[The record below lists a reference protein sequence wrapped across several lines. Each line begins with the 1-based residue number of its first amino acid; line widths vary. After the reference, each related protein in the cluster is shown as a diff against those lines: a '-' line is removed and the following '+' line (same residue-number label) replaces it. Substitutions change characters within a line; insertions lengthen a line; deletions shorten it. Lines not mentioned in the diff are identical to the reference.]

1 MKQNISQS
9 VSFLIQL
16 MVEKLKENKLLK
28 YVFLLLFMSGVFV
41 NQIYGQT
48 VGILGNPIIDGN
60 KCDSDG
66 YLDPNITN
74 DFSVGVNDKCDIGEI
89 WYSSGVYGNSE
100 FYFSFTREASG
111 QAGFAIYFDVDGNAT
126 NGADVDGDG
135 VKDGAD
141 IAIFTGLSPSDG
153 ITNKM
158 VYRYDYDKAV
168 FVDNETSFTGELGSA
183 TCTGTDEGFIEIAV
197 SYGDINFDVCSG
209 YKLRLV
215 AITSWTADFE
225 QGNVIEKIMFSNAT
239 FTINTSPTLS
249 DLVVVPNGDICR
261 GEEITFSTIL
271 SDVDGIDDLS
281 VFSIDI
287 DTNYIAPYTNFE
299 PLASAYTMSSE
310 QIDANSWEL
319 SFTFNYPTTGTRN
332 FAVRAMDPW
341 DCDLDVIKFASV
353 TIVENTSSPVISC
366 PVTSTQ
372 DFDTDAGECSYTH
385 SGTDWD
391 ASATDI
397 DPCGDPT
404 VRYELTGATSGS
416 GTSLSG
422 VAFNKGTT
430 TVTWYA
436 EDGVP
441 EHTAT
446 CSFDVVV
453 SDTEDPTISC
463 AVPSASYAS
472 DNGECSYTVPGT
484 GLDPLSTGD
493 NCGVATVTNDFNS
506 QSSLSGAVFPIGTT
520 TVKWTVTDDS
530 GNTAECSFDVTVTD
544 DEAPVLSGCPSN
556 ISQSN

>member
-28 YVFLLLFMSGVFV
+28 YVFLLLFLSGVSV
-41 NQIYGQT
+41 SQIYGQT

-60 KCDSDG
+60 KCDNDG

-74 DFSVGVNDKCDIGEI
+74 GFGNVSNAKCDIGEI

-100 FYFSFTREASG
+100 FYFSFTRNASG
-111 QAGFAIYFDVDGNAT
+111 QAGFAIYFDVDGNLT
-126 NGADVDGDG
+126 NGTG
-135 VKDGAD
+135 DGAD
-141 IAIFTGLSPSDG
+141 IAIFTGLSPSGG
-153 ITNKM
+153 ISDKT
-158 VYRYDYDKAV
+158 VYSYNGTG
-168 FVDNETSFTGELGSA
+168 FVPNGTSFTGELGSV
-183 TCTGTDEGFIEIAV
+183 TCNGTDEGFIEIAV
-197 SYGDINFDVCSG
+197 SYDNINFNVCSG
-209 YKLRLV
+209 HKLRLV
-215 AITSWTADFE
+215 KIVSWTADFE
-225 QGNVIEKIMFSNAT
+225 QGNVIETIDFSDAT

-261 GEEITFSTIL
+261 GEEITFSTVL

-281 VFSIDI
+281 AFSIDI

-353 TIVENTSSPVISC
+353 TIVENTNSPVISC

-372 DFDTDAGECSYTH
+372 DLDTDAGECSYTH

-404 VRYELTGATSGS
+404 VRYELIGATSGS

-441 EHTAT
+441 EHTVT

-506 QSSLSGAVFPIGTT
+506 QSSLSGAVFPVGTT
-520 TVKWTVTDDS
+520 TVKWIVTDDS

-556 ISQSN
+556 ISQSNDAGECSAVV